1 MQEKWQCFANNKL
14 IQFFPT
20 QEKVRLIGINTPE
33 SIIRHGPYGEEAAAF
48 TKSRLT
54 GKTVYL
60 ERDVSERDKYGRLL
74 RYVWLEP
81 PSDLSEQE
89 IRGKMF
95 NAILVLEGYAQV
107 ATYPPDVKYVQFF
120 VKFQQEARK
129 QGKGLWG
136 LVPATPGKETKY
148 IGNAR
153 SKIFHRPDCEWARK
167 IAPHN
172 KVEFKTREE
181 AVDAGLQ
188 AVQCVQSVKVFRR

>member
-1 MQEKWQCFANNKL
+1 
-14 IQFFPT
+14 
-20 QEKVRLIGINTPE
+20 
-33 SIIRHGPYGEEAAAF
+33 
-48 TKSRLT
+48 
-54 GKTVYL
+54 
-60 ERDVSERDKYGRLL
+60 
-74 RYVWLEP
+74 
-81 PSDLSEQE
+81 LSEQE

-136 LVPATPGKETKY
+136 LVPATPLVGKETKY